1 MAFRL
6 PAFQPIT
13 INLLWG
19 HTPRYLFAKHP
30 NCVTRFEICFVGDG
44 GLHPEI
50 DWIAGQVMRSCQVV
64 VKLSERVLLAI
75 NGPIG
80 KDGVPLDFAA
90 NHRDI
95 LGLVDDGG

>member
-1 MAFRL
+1 
-6 PAFQPIT
+6 
-13 INLLWG
+13 
-19 HTPRYLFAKHP
+19 
-30 NCVTRFEICFVGDG
+30 
-44 GLHPEI
+44 
-50 DWIAGQVMRSCQVV
+50 MRSCQVV
-64 VKLSERVLLAI
+64 VKLSERVLLAM